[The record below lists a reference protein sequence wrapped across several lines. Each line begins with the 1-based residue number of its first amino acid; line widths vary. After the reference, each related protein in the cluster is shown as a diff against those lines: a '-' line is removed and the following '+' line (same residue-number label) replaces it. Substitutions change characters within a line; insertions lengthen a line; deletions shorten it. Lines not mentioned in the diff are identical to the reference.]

1 MKYFTSSRILQSEKC
16 ANIYCVVRFLA
27 HWMAN
32 CTIVILV
39 WINCQV
45 QMCPGHLR
53 PLSVIAE
60 KVPNNYIFAFGM
72 GTSALLT
79 VVLVVTLHVSVTN
92 FIKSRAGDLSFHEVL
107 GVESEEANSIDRNQ
121 YGNTVT
127 FTARELQLK
136 SCSTKLCVLGSVSYV
151 CLFFV
156 TITHAH
162 KQGFAHSFFGVIHFF
177 TSWGYSLCVQ
187 MLRLCLLDTYNGRN
201 DVDGLDNP
209 KGALVRFKISQYMLL
224 ALMFF
229 DLAFGTLWIYVNVYA
244 SQRHKYM
251 GLESVLEVVAVLIQ
265 INYCCSNVFDSPG
278 QCSGSGANPR
288 SRHICKALCCVNIH
302 DRHSWKRSQYSHVL
316 DAITNPYQSETDSSY
331 DDSDDETI
339 DETLNFMVLPDKDK
353 TSIYRC
359 TSICRLFLISILPCI
374 PVGKYK

>member
-1 MKYFTSSRILQSEKC
+1 
-16 ANIYCVVRFLA
+16 
-27 HWMAN
+27 
-32 CTIVILV
+32 
-39 WINCQV
+39 
-45 QMCPGHLR
+45 MCPGHLR

-92 FIKSRAGDLSFHEVL
+92 FIKSRAGDISLHEVI
-107 GVESEEANSIDRNQ
+107 GVETEEAKINSVDRNQ
-121 YGNTVT
+121 DGNTIT
-127 FTARELQLK
+127 FTPRELQLK

-251 GLESVLEVVAVLIQ
+251 GLESVLEVLAVLIQ

-278 QCSGSGANPR
+278 QCSGSSVSTR
-288 SRHICKALCCVNIH
+288 SRHMCKALCCVNIH
-302 DRHSWKRSQYSHVL
+302 DRHSRERSQYSHVQ
-316 DAITNPYQSETDSSY
+316 DAIANPYQSETDSSN

-353 TSIYRC
+353 TSKYRC

-374 PVGKYK
+374 SVGKYK